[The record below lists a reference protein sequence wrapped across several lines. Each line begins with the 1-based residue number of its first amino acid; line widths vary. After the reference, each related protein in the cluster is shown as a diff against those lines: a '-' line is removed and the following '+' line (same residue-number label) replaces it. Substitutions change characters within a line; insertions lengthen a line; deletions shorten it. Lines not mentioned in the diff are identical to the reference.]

1 MKFFRNISSWFREL
15 LRKRRLSISNVANN
29 EEEWYVHISPA
40 ALFSAF
46 VAMIIVLFIIL
57 LTLVAYTPV
66 LEFLPGY
73 RTEATRSREMLIENT
88 MRMDS
93 IESVINRML
102 TYNESVTMVLEGR
115 SPVIPSRAEND
126 SLNLDKSL
134 ILPNAADSAL
144 RAQMEGDGVYSL
156 GQGSSRRSVREA
168 VEMVT
173 PVNGIITKPF
183 DIKSQQY
190 GVKIAAAAESEVA
203 AIEGGTVILSIWS
216 PDSGYTIQIQ
226 HSSNLLSIYK
236 HLVSSSVAK
245 GQIVKRGELI
255 GTTGDSSRDEQKQF
269 EFELWSD
276 GKAVDPESY
285 IIF

>member
-73 RTEATRSREMLIENT
+73 PTEATRSREMLIENT

>member
-93 IESVINRML
+93 IERVINRML

-236 HLVSSSVAK
+236 HLASSSVAK

>member
-93 IESVINRML
+93 IESVINHML

>member
-93 IESVINRML
+93 IERVINRML
-102 TYNESVTMVLEGR
+102 TYNESVIMVLEGR